1 MREETSRPQQISS
14 TPLKRNKMK
23 VIKAKAYNSFTA
35 FLMAMGNNF
44 IHKDG
49 AIYILGTKD
58 VEKFSDYC
66 LRNGV
71 RAGLID
77 GLEMEE
83 ADLDYEDIFPSPF

>member
-1 MREETSRPQQISS
+1 
-14 TPLKRNKMK
+14 MK

-35 FLMAMGNNF
+35 FLMAMQHNF
-44 IHKDG
+44 IHMDG
-49 AIYILGTKD
+49 ALYILGTRD

-77 GLEMEE
+77 SLEMEE
-83 ADLDYEDIFPSPF
+83 AEVSYEDIFPSPF